1 MWLLNGT
8 INSLLVALPAL
19 FSIVNP
25 LGGALIYSQVTA
37 DRDHDERV
45 ALAWRVA
52 TYSAGV
58 MLAALWAGATIMSF
72 FGVSLS
78 ALRIAGGLVVAVRA
92 WEMLSAP
99 EENEDR
105 KQEQAA
111 PASGAGDVAFFPLTM
126 PFTTGP
132 GTISVAIAL
141 SANRPS
147 NTLDLIPHFAGAS
160 AAAITVA
167 AMIGLC
173 YAYADRV
180 VALLGQ
186 ARSRIVT
193 RLSAFLLLCIGV
205 QISLTGVQNALS
217 PLLNPVPS
225 VNSDRLACC
234 RESRDELPHAGR
246 AQANLVEV
254 HWVVPISSVA

>member
-8 INSLLVALPAL
+8 VDSFLVALSAL

-25 LGGALIYSQVTA
+25 LTGAFIYSQVTA

-45 ALAWRVA
+45 NLAWRIA
-52 TYSAGV
+52 GYSACV
-58 MLAALWAGATIMSF
+58 MLGALWAGATIMSF
-72 FGVSLS
+72 FGVSTS

-99 EENEDR
+99 EYNEDR

-141 SANRPS
+141 SANRPVDA
-147 NTLDLIPHFAGAS
+147 LALIPYFAGAS
-160 AAAITVA
+160 TAALAVA
-167 AMIGLC
+167 VMVGLC

-180 VALLGQ
+180 VVLLGQ
-186 ARSRIVT
+186 ERSRVVT

-205 QISLTGVQNALS
+205 QICVTGVQNALS
-217 PLLNPVPS
+217 PLLGG
-225 VNSDRLACC
+225 
-234 RESRDELPHAGR
+234 HAP
-246 AQANLVEV
+246 A
-254 HWVVPISSVA
+254 